1 LSSGKKIY
9 FNYLFIFFILFV
21 NIKNRLTIT
30 QPAYK
35 LIKKQGEVIMSD
47 STLTRM
53 ELSESIA
60 QHVGIQK
67 HEASS
72 VLSTIL
78 EEMTRGLINDGQL
91 KLSAFGSFSIR
102 SKKERIGRN
111 PKTGEEV
118 MITPRKTLSFRA
130 SHILKKRIA
139 KKKDKDA
146 FLKAS

>member
-1 LSSGKKIY
+1 
-9 FNYLFIFFILFV
+9 
-21 NIKNRLTIT
+21 
-30 QPAYK
+30 
-35 LIKKQGEVIMSD
+35 MSN

-53 ELSESIA
+53 EISESIS
-60 QHVGIQK
+60 HTVGIQK
-67 HEASS
+67 HEASA

-78 EEMTRGLINDGQL
+78 EEMTKGLMNDGQL

-130 SHILKKRIA
+130 SHILKKRIT
-139 KKKDKDA
+139 KKKDKEA
-146 FLKAS
+146 YLKAS